1 MLLNTWSDH
10 FLALYL
16 SPKQILPVVCNS
28 DTSLQHYNLC
38 QAPRSI
44 HQQPLKKKLVRKT
57 QSSSTPLSL
66 SQMIS
71 VTFQCVKL
79 TWLLRQP
86 AQQTGVENVF
96 IVCLRWD
103 EAKQFE
109 VMNEGLE
116 KKDRESV
123 FLLKYYSLYYNNISR
138 PSLFFNVML
147 PFSKAKQYYCLKLN

>member
-1 MLLNTWSDH
+1 
-10 FLALYL
+10 
-16 SPKQILPVVCNS
+16 
-28 DTSLQHYNLC
+28 
-38 QAPRSI
+38 
-44 HQQPLKKKLVRKT
+44 
-57 QSSSTPLSL
+57 
-66 SQMIS
+66 MIS

-79 TWLLRQP
+79 TWLLHQP

-96 IVCLRWD
+96 IVCLRRD

-138 PSLFFNVML
+138 PSLFF
-147 PFSKAKQYYCLKLN
+147 